1 VVLFAGATQGTPT
14 PSFQHHDA
22 LPSLYM
28 CTEDMEDV
36 LKLVTFAP
44 RDLWLAYKEYCL
56 GSYYKEEA
64 ARVQF
69 FIF

>member
-1 VVLFAGATQGTPT
+1 
-14 PSFQHHDA
+14 
-22 LPSLYM
+22 M

-64 ARVQF
+64 ARVRF